1 MNLKDQFTWAS
12 FETVLTSFLVSF
24 ITKNVLEN
32 SANFTFP
39 VFTNFFFLIQIN
51 GKSLENN
58 RLKRNIIYKN
68 VQGYLKQIRSS
79 NPHRFW
85 SLGFVIV
92 EKSWVRLNPI
102 QSRCS
107 VKEVFLQIL
116 QNSQEGTS
124 ATVCFLV
131 KPASLLKKRLWHRSF
146 PANST
151 EFLRTPFL

>member
-92 EKSWVRLNPI
+92 EKSWVRLNLS
-102 QSRCS
+102 SRPGVLC
-107 VKEVFLQIL
+107 
-116 QNSQEGTS
+116 EGGVLTNFAKFS
-124 ATVCFLV
+124 GRHLCYGLFF
-131 KPASLLKKRLWHRSF
+131 S
-146 PANST
+146 
-151 EFLRTPFL
+151 

>member
-24 ITKNVLEN
+24 ITKDFLEN
-32 SANFTFP
+32 STNFIFP

-58 RLKRNIIYKN
+58 RLKRNIIYKK
-68 VQGYLKQIRSS
+68 VRGYLKQIRSS

-85 SLGFVIV
+85 LLGFVIV

-102 QSRCS
+102 QSSRP
-107 VKEVFLQIL
+107 EVHCEGGVLINFAKFSARHLCYCLFFSKACKLIKKDTL
-116 QNSQEGTS
+116 AQEIS
-124 ATVCFLV
+124 C
-131 KPASLLKKRLWHRSF
+131 
-146 PANST
+146 
-151 EFLRTPFL
+151 EFRG